1 MFKTGDIIIN
11 NAGAFGHVLMCM
23 GEEDDDGIGE
33 VTFIHGTN
41 QGNFSIG
48 ERTLVDEQKANYWH
62 FTAKSPDAVHKARL
76 KEVAVAIS
84 KSAKYGKYRA
94 VRLLLGDSD
103 FGAGA
108 KQRLAKYR
116 KRLKDGGNKLVTT
129 ITCVEAV
136 VLCYQ
141 LTLAESAPQFINKDA
156 AHTMP
161 RTLAKYL
168 SESPDGWKLVNK
180 PA

>member
-1 MFKTGDIIIN
+1 MFKTGDIIVN

-23 GEEDDDGIGE
+23 GEEDDNGIGE
-33 VTFIHGTN
+33 VTFIHGTHK
-41 QGNFSIG
+41 GNFSIG
-48 ERTLVDEQKANYWH
+48 ERTLVDEQAGNYWH
-62 FTAKSPDAVHKARL
+62 FTAKSPNAAHKTRL
-76 KEVAVAIS
+76 KEVAEAIS
-84 KSAKYGKYRA
+84 KSAKYGLYRA
-94 VRLLLGDSD
+94 ARLAVGSSE
-103 FGAGA
+103 FGKGA
-108 KQRLAKYR
+108 QERLAKY
-116 KRLKDGGNKLVTT
+116 KARLASGGPKLVTT

-141 LTLAESAPQFINKDA
+141 LTLERTAPQFIEKDA

-168 SESPDGWKLVNK
+168 AESPAGWKVVNR